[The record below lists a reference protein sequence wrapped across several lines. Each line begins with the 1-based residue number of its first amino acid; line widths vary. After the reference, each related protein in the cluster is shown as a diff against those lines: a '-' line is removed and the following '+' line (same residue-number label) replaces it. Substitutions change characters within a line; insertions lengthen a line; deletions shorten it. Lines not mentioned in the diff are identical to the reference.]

1 MSINRIEDC
10 RTISLSDLK
19 KWQCLKP
26 NYRHTTVIKC
36 SRNGVV
42 NSKIGIMVDTTTE
55 RPYIQL
61 DYTWMGKDI
70 KYTIDL
76 IAKES
81 NLKKGSFY
89 FLMVCPKTGLYCRK
103 VYLLNGMFLHRNA
116 YATLYDCQAESK
128 KQRSLR
134 KVYARYF
141 ASEHAYEEIYSKG
154 FTKMFMGKLTHRYRR
169 LLKKIES

>member
-10 RTISLSDLK
+10 RTISLRDLK

-26 NYRHTTVIKC
+26 NYRHTTVIKW
-36 SRNGVV
+36 SRDGVV
-42 NSKIGIMVDTTTE
+42 NSKIGIMVDTTT
-55 RPYIQL
+55 
-61 DYTWMGKDI
+61 DI

-81 NLKKGSFY
+81 NLKKGSTY
-89 FLMVCPKTGLYCRK
+89 FLMVCPKTGLLCRK
-103 VYLLNGMFLHRNA
+103 VYLLNGMFLHRTA

-134 KVYARYF
+134 TAYARYF
-141 ASEHAYEEIYSKG
+141 ACEHAYEEIYSKG
-154 FTKMFMGKLTHRYRR
+154 FTRMFKGKPTHRYRR
-169 LLKKIES
+169 LLKKIEA